1 MDRVSPSLALT
12 DRGLFCPK
20 GDFAVDPVRPVET
33 AVITHAHS
41 DHARPGSAN
50 YICAHECLPILR
62 ARLGPAAS
70 IRAVPWREPVQ
81 LGATRVSFHPA
92 AHVRGSAQIRIESR
106 DEVAVVTGDFKREPD
121 PTTEPFESVPC
132 DTLVTESTFAMPI
145 YRWRPTHDTITDI
158 AHWWHA
164 AAERGVPA
172 VLFCY
177 ALGKSQRVLAEL
189 AALASRDPRFAW
201 IATHER
207 PILIHGAVAP
217 LVDAYEAAGVALAP
231 THRVSDVAPSSRRI
245 TDAAPDLPGVAR
257 VHPTAPAGALV
268 IAPPSA
274 AGTPWM
280 RRFGTDPATAFA
292 SGWMHVR
299 GMRRRRGFDRGF
311 VLSDHADWPG
321 LIATVHQSRA
331 SRVLITHGYADIL
344 ARFLREQGVDAH
356 SLAHA
361 FVGQF
366 GENEHGDQPAAES
379 PITPEDA

>member
-12 DRGLFCPK
+12 DRGLVCPK

-41 DHARPGSAN
+41 DHARHGSAC
-50 YICAHECLPILR
+50 YICAEECLPILR
-62 ARLGPAAS
+62 ARLGPAAY
-70 IRAVPWREPVQ
+70 IRAIPWREPVQ

-92 AHVRGSAQIRIESR
+92 AHVRGSAQVRIETR
-106 DEVAVVTGDFKREPD
+106 DEIALVTGDFKRDPD
-121 PTTEPFESVPC
+121 PTTEPFEIVPC
-132 DTLVTESTFAMPI
+132 DTIVTESTFAMPI
-145 YRWRPTHDTITDI
+145 YRWRPTHQTIADI

-164 AAERGVPA
+164 AAERGVA
-172 VLFCY
+172 AILFCY

-189 AALASRDPRFAW
+189 AALAARDPVFAW
-201 IATHER
+201 IATPHR
-207 PILIHGAVAP
+207 PILIHGAIAP

-231 THRVSDVAPSSRRI
+231 THRISDVAPSPRRSAA
-245 TDAAPDLPGVAR
+245 AAPDVLGVAR
-257 VHPTAPAGALV
+257 AHSNVHAGALV
-268 IAPPSA
+268 IAPPGA

-280 RRFGTDPATAFA
+280 RRFGPEPATAFA

-344 ARFLREQGVDAH
+344 ARYLRERGVDAH

-366 GENEHGDQPAAES
+366 GENELGDQPAVDN